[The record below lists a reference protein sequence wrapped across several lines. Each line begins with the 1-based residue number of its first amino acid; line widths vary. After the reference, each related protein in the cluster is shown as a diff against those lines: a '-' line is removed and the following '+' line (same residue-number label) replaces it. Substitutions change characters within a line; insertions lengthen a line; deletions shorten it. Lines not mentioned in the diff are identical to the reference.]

1 MIFFMPWV
9 GGYIY
14 KYDNIRL
21 HHFIAVEEEK
31 RGNFIKI
38 DKKGLTKLLGVW
50 YIMGKKWW
58 RRDLRG
64 WWRENGRDRV
74 CEWGGSASGWG
85 RAVVRNGCRCGG
97 ERRWGDFRCA
107 F

>member
-1 MIFFMPWV
+1 MIFAGAGA
-9 GGYIY
+9 GGCIN

-21 HHFIAVEEEK
+21 RHFIAVEEEK
-31 RGNFIKI
+31 RGDFIKI

-64 WWRENGRDRV
+64 WQRENG
-74 CEWGGSASGWG
+74 
-85 RAVVRNGCRCGG
+85 
-97 ERRWGDFRCA
+97 
-107 F
+107 